1 MNKKE
6 YNSLAVVSL
15 FRRLTVLNLQ
25 LEATEFQLEKLLEG
39 YAELVEACE
48 TEAGFRKEEPNE
60 LVKKCRAQINKIA
73 PEPKDL

>member
-1 MNKKE
+1 MIKKE
-6 YNSLAVVSL
+6 YNTLAVVSL

-39 YAELVEACE
+39 YTELVEACE

-60 LVKKCRAQINKIA
+60 LVKNVERSLTK
-73 PEPKDL
+73 